1 LRELAGTVV
10 AFLLIGVLV
19 VLVAAVRSQPNAV
32 LKGTEL
38 LALALAS
45 LVILAYLARHFE
57 DSKSLRIGS
66 LRPKTNLEAL
76 VCRNVPYVL
85 GVPLFFTFFMA
96 GFFWFS
102 LIELVY
108 VRAAYGHAAWA
119 SGFRV
124 DPLRHRFSNGL
135 VMSEAEHILL
145 SLAPLMLGGL
155 TAITSWLGVAL
166 FVMKLRG
173 ERLADQMALYRRM
186 QNRMSDGLDF
196 RSLVGDR
203 RVPRRWA
210 RLRSTV
216 LELLLF
222 ALFVGL
228 AEWFLHSLDLM
239 RASGYL
245 IALAFLF
252 IVIVAC
258 VGGGPTSVRASRMK
272 PKRALTT
279 NLQALTER
287 YIPAWAAAPFIVI
300 LVSSVIFWPQFM
312 GYLYINAVY
321 GPKAW
326 ASGLRIVGKAVHLS
340 NGESLPLGSQILLG
354 PGTFFLSIV
363 MAVAVLVAAA
373 FLGAYLGMK
382 LRGERFRD
390 QLALYRA
397 DHKTEVRELRAL
409 LRERLVDW
417 TSHTR
422 SLPADCHVPSSCP
435 ECGREHVIVT
445 HSASVPGHRIVICD
459 VRCPT
464 CGAEHHYIL
473 ALPDELPHETP
484 DTPF

>member
-10 AFLLIGVLV
+10 AFLLIGVVV
-19 VLVAAVRSQPNAV
+19 VLVAAVRGQPNAV
-32 LKGTEL
+32 LEGTEL
-38 LALALAS
+38 LALAIAS
-45 LVILAYLARHFE
+45 LVILGYLTRHFE

-102 LIELVY
+102 VIEFVY
-108 VRAAYGHAAWA
+108 VSAAYGHAAWA

-124 DPLRHRFSNGL
+124 DPLRLRFSNGL
-135 VMSEAEHILL
+135 VMSEAENILL
-145 SLAPLMLGGL
+145 SLPPFMLGGL
-155 TAITSWLGVAL
+155 TALASWFGVAF

-196 RSLVGDR
+196 RSLVGER
-203 RVPRRWA
+203 RVARRWS
-210 RLRSTV
+210 RHRSTV
-216 LELLLF
+216 LDLLLF
-222 ALFVGL
+222 GLFVGL

-239 RASGYL
+239 RATGYL

-252 IVIVAC
+252 IVIVC
-258 VGGGPTSVRASRMK
+258 VGGGPTSVRASRIK
-272 PKRALTT
+272 PKQVLTT

-287 YIPAWAAAPFIVI
+287 YIPAWAAAPFIAI
-300 LVSSVIFWPQFM
+300 LVSSLIFWPQFM

-321 GPKAW
+321 GSEAW
-326 ASGLRIVGKAVHLS
+326 ASGLRIVGKSVHLS
-340 NGESLPLGSQILLG
+340 NGEALPVGSQILLG
-354 PGTFFLSIV
+354 PGTFFLSIA
-363 MAVAVLVAAA
+363 MALAVPTAA
-373 FLGAYLGMK
+373 AYLGASLAMK

-397 DHKTEVRELRAL
+397 DHKTEVRNLRTL

-417 TSHTR
+417 TPHAG
-422 SLPADCHVPSSCP
+422 SLPADCHVPPNCP
-435 ECGREHVIVT
+435 ECGREQVIVT
-445 HSASVPGHRIVICD
+445 HSASASGHRIVICD
-459 VRCPT
+459 VHCPS
-464 CGAEHHYIL
+464 CGTEHHHIL
-473 ALPDELPHETP
+473 ALPDDLPHQIP
-484 DTPF
+484 DTQP